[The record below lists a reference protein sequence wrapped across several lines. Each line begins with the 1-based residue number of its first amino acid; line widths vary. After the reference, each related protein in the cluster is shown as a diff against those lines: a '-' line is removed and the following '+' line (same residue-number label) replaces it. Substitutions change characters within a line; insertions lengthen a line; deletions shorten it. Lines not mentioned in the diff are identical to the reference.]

1 VTLLGEVTVQVV
13 IVGERDVVE
22 VAAATTTGRVD

>member
-1 VTLLGEVTVQVV
+1 VTLLGEVTVHVV

-22 VAAATTTGRVD
+22 VAAATMIGRVD